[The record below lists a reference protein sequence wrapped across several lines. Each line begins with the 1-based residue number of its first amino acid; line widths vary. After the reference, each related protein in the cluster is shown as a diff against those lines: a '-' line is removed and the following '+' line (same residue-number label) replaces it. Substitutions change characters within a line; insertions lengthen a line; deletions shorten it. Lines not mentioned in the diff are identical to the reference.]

1 MLTID
6 EEVPGEAGA
15 REALLDRAMGAER
28 FAKTSQRLRDGRL
41 PELALAA
48 RLDGRLVGTVRLWAI
63 SAGPGSGEG
72 GRSLLLLGPLAV
84 DPLYQGM
91 GIGARLMRSALN
103 RSAATGHGGVILV
116 GDAPYYARFGFT
128 AAATEGLE
136 MPGPVERHRFLGH
149 ELRPGALAEARG
161 LVRAAGA
168 WHPAAH
174 DFPLP
179 LGGSAAAAPLN
190 LTVIRRPLN

>member
-15 REALLDRAMGAER
+15 REVLLDRAMGPER

-41 PELALAA
+41 PELALVA
-48 RLDGRLVGTVRLWAI
+48 REGGVLLGTVRLWAV
-63 SAGPGSGEG
+63 SAGARSGTPGG
-72 GRSLLLLGPLAV
+72 SLLLLGPLAV
-84 DPLYQGM
+84 APERQGE

-103 RSAATGHGGVILV
+103 RAAAAGHGGVILV
-116 GDAPYYARFGFT
+116 GDAPYYRRFGF
-128 AAATEGLE
+128 AAALTEGLE

-168 WHPAAH
+168 WHPAAAV
-174 DFPLP
+174 FPLP
-179 LGGSAAAAPLN
+179 LTGAAGAVSRNMTVNRQPLN
-190 LTVIRRPLN
+190 

>member
-6 EEVPGEAGA
+6 EEVPGEVGA
-15 REALLDRAMGAER
+15 REALLDHAMGPER

-48 RLDGRLVGTVRLWAI
+48 REGSRLVGTVRLWAI
-63 SAGPGSGEG
+63 SAGPGSGKG
-72 GRSLLLLGPLAV
+72 GGLLLLGPLAV
-84 DPLYQGM
+84 APERQGE

-103 RSAATGHGGVILV
+103 RAAATGHGGVILV
-116 GDAPYYARFGFT
+116 GDAPYYRRFGFS
-128 AAATEGLE
+128 AALTEGLE

-149 ELRPGALAEARG
+149 ELRPGALADARG

-168 WHPAAH
+168 WHPAAAA
-174 DFPLP
+174 FPLP
-179 LGGSAAAAPLN
+179 LTGPAGAVSRHM
-190 LTVIRRPLN
+190 TVIRQPLN

>member
-15 REALLDRAMGAER
+15 REVLLDRAMGPER
-28 FAKTSQRLRDGRL
+28 FAKVSQRLRDGRL

-48 RLDGRLVGTVRLWAI
+48 REGGRLVGTVRLWAI
-63 SAGPGSGEG
+63 SAAGAG
-72 GRSLLLLGPLAV
+72 SLLLLGPLAV
-84 DPLYQGM
+84 APECQGE

-103 RSAATGHGGVILV
+103 RAAATGHGGVILV
-116 GDAPYYARFGFT
+116 GDAPYYRRFGFN
-128 AAATEGLE
+128 AALTQNLE

-168 WHPAAH
+168 WHPAAAS
-174 DFPLP
+174 FPLP
-179 LGGSAAAAPLN
+179 LTGSAGAVSRN
-190 LTVIRRPLN
+190 MTVIRQPLN

>member
-15 REALLDRAMGAER
+15 REVLLDRAMGPER

-48 RLDGRLVGTVRLWAI
+48 REGGRLVGTVRLWAI
-63 SAGPGSGEG
+63 SAAGAG
-72 GRSLLLLGPLAV
+72 SLLLLGPLAV
-84 DPLYQGM
+84 APECQGE

-103 RSAATGHGGVILV
+103 RAAATGHGGVILV
-116 GDAPYYARFGFT
+116 GDAPYYRRFGFS
-128 AAATEGLE
+128 AALTQNLE
-136 MPGPVERHRFLGH
+136 MPGPVDRHRFLGH

-168 WHPAAH
+168 WHPAAAS
-174 DFPLP
+174 FPLP
-179 LGGSAAAAPLN
+179 LTGSAGAVSRN
-190 LTVIRRPLN
+190 MTVIRQPLN

>member
-15 REALLDRAMGAER
+15 REVLLDRAMGPER

-48 RLDGRLVGTVRLWAI
+48 REGGRLVGTVRLWAI
-63 SAGPGSGEG
+63 SAAGAG
-72 GRSLLLLGPLAV
+72 SLLLLGPLAV
-84 DPLYQGM
+84 VPECQGE

-103 RSAATGHGGVILV
+103 RAAATGHGGVILV
-116 GDAPYYARFGFT
+116 GDAPYYRRFGFS
-128 AAATEGLE
+128 AALTQNLE

-168 WHPAAH
+168 WHPAAAS
-174 DFPLP
+174 FPLP
-179 LGGSAAAAPLN
+179 LTGSAGAVSRN
-190 LTVIRRPLN
+190 MTVIRQPLN

>member
-15 REALLDRAMGAER
+15 REVLLDRAMGPER

-48 RLDGRLVGTVRLWAI
+48 REGGRLVGTVRLWAI
-63 SAGPGSGEG
+63 SAAGAG
-72 GRSLLLLGPLAV
+72 SLLLLGPLAV
-84 DPLYQGM
+84 APECQGE

-103 RSAATGHGGVILV
+103 RAAATGHGGVILV
-116 GDAPYYARFGFT
+116 GDAPYYRRFGFS
-128 AAATEGLE
+128 AALTQNLE

-149 ELRPGALAEARG
+149 ELRPGALADARG

-168 WHPAAH
+168 WHPAAAS
-174 DFPLP
+174 FPLP
-179 LGGSAAAAPLN
+179 LTGSAGAVSRN
-190 LTVIRRPLN
+190 MTVIRQPLN

>member
-15 REALLDRAMGAER
+15 REVLLDHAMGPER

-48 RLDGRLVGTVRLWAI
+48 REAGTLLGTVRLWAI
-63 SAGPGSGEG
+63 SAAGAG
-72 GRSLLLLGPLAV
+72 SLLLLGPLAV
-84 DPLYQGM
+84 APERQGE

-103 RSAATGHGGVILV
+103 RAAATGHGGVILV
-116 GDAPYYARFGFT
+116 GDAPYYRRFGFS
-128 AAATEGLE
+128 AALTQNLE

-168 WHPAAH
+168 WHPAAAS
-174 DFPLP
+174 FPLP
-179 LGGSAAAAPLN
+179 LTGPAGAVSRITTVIQQPLN
-190 LTVIRRPLN
+190 

>member
-15 REALLDRAMGAER
+15 REVLLDRAMGPER

-48 RLDGRLVGTVRLWAI
+48 REGGRLVGTVRLWAI
-63 SAGPGSGEG
+63 SAAGAG
-72 GRSLLLLGPLAV
+72 SLLLLGPLAV
-84 DPLYQGM
+84 APECQGE

-103 RSAATGHGGVILV
+103 RAAATGHGGVILV
-116 GDAPYYARFGFT
+116 GDAPYYRRFGFS
-128 AAATEGLE
+128 AALTQNLE

-168 WHPAAH
+168 WHPAAAA
-174 DFPLP
+174 FPLP
-179 LGGSAAAAPLN
+179 LTGSAGAVSRN
-190 LTVIRRPLN
+190 MTVIRQPLN

>member
-6 EEVPGEAGA
+6 EEVPGETGA
-15 REALLDRAMGAER
+15 REALLDHAMGPER

-48 RLDGRLVGTVRLWAI
+48 REGGRLVGTVRLWAI
-63 SAGPGSGEG
+63 SAGHGHGKG
-72 GRSLLLLGPLAV
+72 AGSLLLLGPLAV
-84 DPLYQGM
+84 APERQGE

-103 RSAATGHGGVILV
+103 RAAATGHGGVILV
-116 GDAPYYARFGFT
+116 GDAPYYRRFGFS
-128 AAATEGLE
+128 AALTENLE

-168 WHPAAH
+168 WHPAAAS
-174 DFPLP
+174 FPLP
-179 LGGSAAAAPLN
+179 LTGSAGAVSRN
-190 LTVIRRPLN
+190 MTVIRQPLN

>member
-6 EEVPGEAGA
+6 EEVPGEVGA
-15 REALLDRAMGAER
+15 REALLDHAMGPER

-48 RLDGRLVGTVRLWAI
+48 REGSRLVGTVRLWAI
-63 SAGPGSGEG
+63 SAGPGSGKG
-72 GRSLLLLGPLAV
+72 GGGLLLLGPLAV
-84 DPLYQGM
+84 EPERQGE

-103 RSAATGHGGVILV
+103 RAAATGHGGVILV
-116 GDAPYYARFGFT
+116 GDAPYYRRFGFS
-128 AAATEGLE
+128 AALTEGLE

-149 ELRPGALAEARG
+149 ELRPGALADARG

-168 WHPAAH
+168 WHPASAA
-174 DFPLP
+174 FPLP
-179 LGGSAAAAPLN
+179 LTGPAGAVSRHM
-190 LTVIRRPLN
+190 TVIRQPLN

>member
-15 REALLDRAMGAER
+15 REALLDRAMGPER

-48 RLDGRLVGTVRLWAI
+48 RLDGRLVGTVRLWAV
-63 SAGPGSGEG
+63 SVAG
-72 GRSLLLLGPLAV
+72 GRNLLLLGPLAV
-84 DPLYQGM
+84 APELQGE

-116 GDAPYYARFGFT
+116 GDAPYYARFGF
-128 AAATEGLE
+128 AAALTEGLE

-149 ELRPGALAEARG
+149 ELRPGALSEARG
-161 LVRAAGA
+161 LVRAAGT
-168 WHPAAH
+168 WHPSVESY
-174 DFPLP
+174 PLS
-179 LGGSAAAAPLN
+179 LGGSPAAAPLN